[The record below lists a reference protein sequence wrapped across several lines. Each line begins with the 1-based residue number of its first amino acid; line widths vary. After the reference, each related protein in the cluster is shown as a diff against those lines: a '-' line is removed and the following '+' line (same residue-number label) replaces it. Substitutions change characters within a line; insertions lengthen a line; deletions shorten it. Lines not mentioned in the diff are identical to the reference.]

1 MSKGSLFWG
10 NGRGKLGESVF
21 YRAGGEQRNRTY
33 IKKIKNPKTI
43 AQMTQRILT
52 LNPISMFKNMKPV
65 ISESFTERK
74 ANQSSYNKFVQ
85 ENSSAKKFFIT
96 KAMLEQNLCV
106 PYGAVIAKGSLGLN
120 LEPQLALIEADEMTR
135 GYAVLDCIF
144 NAAKVT
150 DFTGMNTVGINA
162 LQGETLA
169 RVLRQASVIE
179 LPTKFSLVIVEA
191 VPQEF
196 ELESGDIVN
205 PWKLAYKVMHFD
217 GNSYTEAVYGCPDS
231 SLETPFYF
239 IPNNTDARPSADNA
253 GMYIARSL
261 DAFEASEVV
270 MHPMGII
277 LSFEEDGVL
286 KVSNSV
292 ITSNY
297 KNVGTTP
304 VRGVVNAFLE
314 GNAVYRE
321 AMNQYGY
328 SAGGTLNA
336 ASLAPGTCYIEFTG
350 ATSNLRVNGA
360 AVANGDFKVGDT
372 LVFSTEST
380 DGIALSVDGE
390 VLGVAVDATHP
401 LSWVVP
407 NANEITIF
415 AEQELP

>member
-120 LEPQLALIEADEMTR
+120 LEPRFELVTADEVTR

-150 DFTGMNTVGINA
+150 DFTGMETVGTNA
-162 LQGETLA
+162 LTGETLA

-179 LPTKFSLVIVEA
+179 LPTKFTLVLVEA

-196 ELESGDIVN
+196 ELESGDIVK
-205 PWKLAYKVMHFD
+205 PWKLAYKVMNFD
-217 GNSYTEAVYGCPDS
+217 GNSYTEAIYGCPNS

-239 IPNNTDARPSADNA
+239 IPNDPEARPSADNA

-261 DAFEASEVV
+261 DAFDAEEVIV
-270 MHPMGII
+270 RPMGII

-292 ITSNY
+292 IISNY

-304 VRGVVNAFLE
+304 VRGVVSAFLE
-314 GNAVYRE
+314 GHEAYTE

-328 SAGGTLNA
+328 SSGGALNA
-336 ASLAPGTCYIEFTG
+336 QSLASP
-350 ATSNLRVNGA
+350 
-360 AVANGDFKVGDT
+360 
-372 LVFSTEST
+372 
-380 DGIALSVDGE
+380 
-390 VLGVAVDATHP
+390 
-401 LSWVVP
+401 VV
-407 NANEITIF
+407 E
-415 AEQELP
+415 